1 MYSVENI
8 RDVAIIAHVDH
19 GKTTLVDQ
27 LLQQSGVYRDNQKVQ
42 ERAMDS
48 NDIEKERGITI
59 LAKNTAVEFENTLFN
74 IVDTPG
80 HADFG
85 GEVERVLSMVDGV
98 VLLVDAAEGPMP
110 QTKFVLSKALS
121 LGLRPI
127 VVVNKVDRHDAR
139 PQEVVDEVFD
149 LFVSLDASDEQLDFP
164 VLFGAARDGWLSED
178 VNNKTE
184 DCKALFRL
192 MHKYVPHPKV
202 ESDAPFSMLAT
213 TIEKDNF
220 LGRMITGRIYSGTV
234 KTNQPVKVMDR
245 NGNLIETGRIAKI
258 LAFRGLDRRP
268 VDEAIAGDI
277 VTISGLPEVMV
288 SNTICDEQVNT
299 AIPSQP
305 IDPPTL
311 AMTFG
316 VNTSPLGGQE
326 GKKLTSREIKDR
338 LEAEAEVNVALQVE
352 QGSTAETFK
361 VMGRGELMLSVLIE
375 NMRREGFEL
384 SIARPEVV
392 FKTENGVKLEPY
404 EEVVVDVDEDFA
416 SVVME
421 KMGNK
426 KAELKNMSS
435 ARGKQRLL
443 FIAPSRAMIGYQSE
457 FMMDTRGTGILNRSF
472 SHFGEIKTQPK
483 SRQEGVLISMT
494 NGTAVPYALF
504 ALEARGSLFVTGGEK
519 VYDGMIIGETSKPGD
534 LEVNPVKGKQLTN
547 MRASGKDEAV
557 KLTKP
562 RPKTLEEALTYIAE
576 DELLEVTPK
585 SIRLRKKG
593 LTPHDRK
600 THKRMVENGESI
612 PV

>member
-27 LLQQSGVYRDNQKVQ
+27 LLEQSGVYRDNQQVQ

-59 LAKNTAVEFENTLFN
+59 LAKNTAVEFEDTLFN

-110 QTKFVLSKALS
+110 QTKFVLSKALG

-127 VVVNKVDRHDAR
+127 VVVNKIDRHDAR
-139 PQEVVDEVFD
+139 PEEVVDEVFD
-149 LFVSLDASDEQLDFP
+149 LFVSLDATDEQLDFP
-164 VLFGAARDGWLSED
+164 VLFGAARDGWLAHD
-178 VNNKTE
+178 YKHPTTNCH
-184 DCKALFRL
+184 DLFKL
-192 MHKYVPHPKV
+192 MNGYVPHPKV
-202 ESDAPFSMLAT
+202 DSEGAFSMLAT

-220 LGRMITGRIYSGTV
+220 LGRMITGRICSGKV
-234 KTNQPVKVMDR
+234 VTNQQVKVLDR
-245 NGNLIETGRIAKI
+245 EGNLVEKGRIAKI
-258 LAFRGLDRRP
+258 LAFRGLERSP

-288 SNTICDEQVNT
+288 SNTICDES
-299 AIPSQP
+299 ISESIDSQP

-316 VNTSPLGGQE
+316 VNTSPLAGLE

-384 SIARPEVV
+384 SIARPEVM
-392 FKTENGVKLEPY
+392 FKEENGVKQEPY
-404 EEVVVDVDEDFA
+404 EEVVVDVDEEFA

-435 ARGKQRLL
+435 ARGKQRLV
-443 FIAPSRAMIGYQSE
+443 FISPSRAMIGYQAE

-472 SHFGEIKTQPK
+472 SHFGEMKTQPK
-483 SRQEGVLISMT
+483 SRQEGVLVSMA
-494 NGTAVPYALF
+494 NGTSVPYALF
-504 ALEARGSLFVTGGEK
+504 ALEARGNLFIGGGEK
-519 VYDGMIIGETSKPGD
+519 LYDGMIIGETAKPGD

-547 MRASGKDEAV
+547 VRSSGKDEAV

-562 RPKTLEEALTYIAE
+562 RVKTLEEALTYIAE
-576 DELLEVTPK
+576 DELLEVTPENL
-585 SIRLRKKG
+585 RLRKKG
-593 LTPHDRK
+593 LTPHERK
-600 THKRMVENGESI
+600 VHRRQVENGEAVI
-612 PV
+612 

>member
-1 MYSVENI
+1 MYTVENI

-27 LLQQSGVYRDNQKVQ
+27 LLQQSGVYRENQQVQ

-59 LAKNTAVEFENTLFN
+59 LAKNTAVEFDETLFN

-110 QTKFVLSKALS
+110 QTKFVLSKALG

-127 VVVNKVDRHDAR
+127 VVVNKIDRHDAR
-139 PQEVVDEVFD
+139 PEEVVDEVFD
-149 LFVSLDASDEQLDFP
+149 LFVSLDATDEQLDFP
-164 VLFGAARDGWLSED
+164 VLFGAARDGWLAHD
-178 VNNKTE
+178 YKHPTKNCH
-184 DCKALFRL
+184 DLFKL
-192 MHKYVPHPKV
+192 MKGYIPHPKV
-202 ESDAPFSMLAT
+202 DSEAPFSMLAT

-220 LGRMITGRIYSGTV
+220 LGRMITGRICSGKV
-234 KTNQPVKVMDR
+234 VTNQAVKVMDR
-245 NGNLIETGRIAKI
+245 EGNLIEKGRIAKI
-258 LAFRGLDRRP
+258 LAFRGLERSP

-277 VTISGLPEVMV
+277 VTISGLPEAMV
-288 SNTICDEQVNT
+288 SNTICDEGVAD

-316 VNTSPLGGQE
+316 VNTSPLAGQE

-384 SIARPEVV
+384 SIARPEVM
-392 FKTENGVKLEPY
+392 FKEENGVKQEPY
-404 EEVVVDVDEDFA
+404 EEVVVDVDEEYA

-421 KMGNK
+421 KMGLK

-443 FIAPSRAMIGYQSE
+443 FVAPSRSMIGYQAE

-472 SHFGEIKTQPK
+472 SHFGELKTQPK
-483 SRQEGVLISMT
+483 SRQEGVLVSMA
-494 NGTAVPYALF
+494 NGVSVPYALF
-504 ALEARGSLFVTGGEK
+504 ALEARGALFINGGEK
-519 VYDGMIIGETSKPGD
+519 LYEGMIIGETAKPGD

-547 MRASGKDEAV
+547 VRSSGKDEAV

-562 RPKTLEEALTYIAE
+562 RVKTLEESLTYIAE
-576 DELLEVTPK
+576 DELLEVTPE
-585 SIRLRKKG
+585 SMRLRKKG
-593 LTPHDRK
+593 LTAHERK
-600 THKRMVENGESI
+600 LHRRQIESGQA
-612 PV
+612 VG

>member
-1 MYSVENI
+1 MYNVENI

-27 LLQQSGVYRDNQKVQ
+27 LLQQSGVYKEHQQVQ

-48 NDIEKERGITI
+48 NEIEKERGITI
-59 LAKNTAVEFENTLFN
+59 LAKNTAVEFDGILFN

-85 GEVERVLSMVDGV
+85 GEVERVLSMVDSV

-110 QTKFVLSKALS
+110 QTKFVLSKALN
-121 LGLRPI
+121 LGLKPI

-149 LFVSLDASDEQLDFP
+149 LFVSLEASDEQLDFP
-164 VLFGAARDGWLSED
+164 VLFGAARDGWLSKDFKEPTENCHD
-178 VNNKTE
+178 LFELMKT
-184 DCKALFRL
+184 
-192 MHKYVPHPKV
+192 YIPHPDVKS
-202 ESDAPFSMLAT
+202 EGEFSMLAT

-234 KTNQPVKVMDR
+234 KTNQNVKVMDMD
-245 NGNLIETGRIAKI
+245 GNLVEKGRISKI
-258 LAFRGLDRRP
+258 LAFRGLERKA

-277 VTISGLPEVMV
+277 VTIAGLPEVMV
-288 SNTICDEQVNT
+288 SNTICDESITEV
-299 AIPSQP
+299 IPSQP

-316 VNTSPLGGQE
+316 VNTSPLAGLE

-352 QGSTAETFK
+352 QGSTTETFK

-384 SIARPEVV
+384 SIARPEVL
-392 FKTENGVKLEPY
+392 FREIDGVQQEPY
-404 EEVVVDVDEDFA
+404 EEVVVDVDEEFA

-426 KAELKNMSS
+426 KAEMKNMSS
-435 ARGKQRLL
+435 ARGKQRLT

-457 FMMDTRGTGILNRSF
+457 FMMDTRGTGLLNRVF
-472 SHFGEIKTQPK
+472 SHYGELKTQKK
-483 SRQEGVLISMT
+483 SRQEGVLVSMIS
-494 NGTAVPYALF
+494 GTSVPYALF
-504 ALEARGSLFVTGGEK
+504 YLEARGNLFITNGVK
-519 VYDGMIIGETSKPGD
+519 VYDGMIIGETAKPGD
-534 LEVNPVKGKQLTN
+534 LEVNPVKEKQQTN
-547 MRASGKDEAV
+547 VRSSGKDEAV
-557 KLTKP
+557 KLTRIKE
-562 RPKTLEEALTYIAE
+562 KTLEEALTYIAE
-576 DELLEVTPK
+576 DELLEVTPE
-585 SIRLRKKG
+585 SLRLRKKG
-593 LTPHDRK
+593 LTAHERK
-600 THKRMVENGESI
+600 QHRRLIQDGKAV
-612 PV
+612 V